1 MRGVYNSVTDIRRKV
16 FASIADMAY
25 SDNTDY
31 KERMESIPYEIIQG
45 KQAKYR
51 DSVFLERAII
61 GERLRLGMGLPV
73 RDITT
78 AGAISDGV
86 EESVV
91 AEKFYDQ
98 PLVNIISFA
107 CHACPEKK
115 VMVTNGC
122 QGCLSH
128 QCVEVCPKKA
138 VSIVDGHS
146 EIDQDLC
153 VKCGKC
159 MDACPY
165 HAIIK
170 IERPCAASCGMNAIH
185 SDEDGKAQIN
195 YDKCVSCGQ
204 CLVSCPFGA
213 IVDKGQIFQTIH
225 AMKQGDEVIAA
236 VAPEFVGQFGAGV
249 TPEKVIAALKEA
261 GFSDVVEVAIGA
273 DLCTIEE
280 AEDFLVKVPEKQPFM
295 ATSCCPAW
303 SVMAKKEFPQ
313 FKDYISM
320 ALTPMVLTARLI
332 KKDHP
337 NAKVCFIG
345 PCAAK
350 KLEAS
355 RRSIRSDVDF
365 VLTFEEVMGM
375 FVAKGID
382 LPQIEADETTF
393 DIGTAAGRE
402 FAVSGGVA
410 KAVKTLIEKNNPG
423 TTVKV
428 QAAEGLKNCRTM
440 LMMAK
445 AGRLN
450 GYLLEG
456 MACPGGCV
464 AGAGTLAPIAKASA
478 QVKKYANE
486 DAMKFADESVHS
498 EKVQEISHMYDVPA
512 ESDPA

>member
-1 MRGVYNSVTDIRRKV
+1 MRGVYNSVTDLRRKV
-16 FASIADMAY
+16 FAAIAKMAY
-25 SDNTDY
+25 EENVDY
-31 KERMESIPYEIIQG
+31 KERLESIPYEIIEG

-73 RDITT
+73 RDITH

-86 EESVV
+86 EESII

-98 PLVNIISFA
+98 PLINIISFA
-107 CHACPEKK
+107 CHGCPEKK
-115 VMVTNGC
+115 VMVTDGC

-128 QCVEVCPKKA
+128 QCSEVCPKKA
-138 VSIVDGHS
+138 ISIVNSRS
-146 EIDQDLC
+146 EINQDLC
-153 VKCGKC
+153 IKCGKC
-159 MDACPY
+159 MEACPY
-165 HAIIK
+165 NAIVK
-170 IERPCAASCGMNAIH
+170 IERPCAASCGMNAIT
-185 SDEDGKAQIN
+185 SDEDGKATIN

-204 CLVSCPFGA
+204 CLVNCPFGA
-213 IVDKGQIFQTIH
+213 IVDKGQIFQTIY
-225 AMKQGDEVIAA
+225 AMREHEVIAA
-236 VAPEFVGQFGAGV
+236 VAPAFVGQFGNNV
-249 TPEKVIAALKEA
+249 TPEQVIGGLKEL
-261 GFSDVVEVAIGA
+261 GFADVVEVAIGA

-280 AEDFLVKVPEKQPFM
+280 AEDFMDKVPEKLDFM

-303 SVMAKKEFPQ
+303 SVLAKKEFPQ
-313 FKDYISM
+313 FKDNISM
-320 ALTPMVLTARLI
+320 ALTPMVLTARMI

-375 FVAKGID
+375 FVAKDID
-382 LPQIEADETTF
+382 LPSITCEETF
-393 DIGTAAGRE
+393 DKGTAAGRE

-410 KAVKTLIEKNNPG
+410 KAVKTLIEKEHPG
-423 TTVKV
+423 TVVKV

-440 LMMAK
+440 LLMAK

-464 AGAGTLAPIAKASA
+464 AGAGTLAPIAKSTAN
-478 QVKKYANE
+478 VKKYSKE
-486 DAMKFADESVHS
+486 DKLVTADESAFHHLVHP
-498 EKVQEISHMYDVPA
+498 ISHMYDAPA
-512 ESDPA
+512 EDDVNE

>member
-1 MRGVYNSVTDIRRKV
+1 MRGVYNPVTDIRRKV
-16 FASIADMAY
+16 FAAIAKMAY
-25 SDNTDY
+25 DDNVDY
-31 KERMESIPYEIIQG
+31 KERMEAIPYEIIEG

-51 DSVFLERAII
+51 DSIFLERAII

-78 AGAISDGV
+78 SGAISDGI
-86 EESVV
+86 EESII

-107 CHACPEKK
+107 CHGCPEKK

-128 QCVEVCPKKA
+128 QCVEVCPKNA

-159 MDACPY
+159 MEACPY

-170 IERPCAASCGMNAIH
+170 VERPCAASCGMNAIS

-204 CLVSCPFGA
+204 CLVNCPFGA

-225 AMKQGDEVIAA
+225 AIKQGDEVIAA
-236 VAPEFVGQFGAGV
+236 VAPAFVGQFGNNV
-249 TPEKVIAALKEA
+249 SPEQVIGALKDL
-261 GFSDVVEVAIGA
+261 GFADVVEVAIGA
-273 DLCTIEE
+273 DLCTVEE
-280 AEDFLVKVPEKQPFM
+280 AEDFMNKVPEKQPFM

-332 KKDHP
+332 KKEHP
-337 NAKVCFIG
+337 NAKVAFIG

-355 RRSIRSDVDF
+355 RRSVRSDVDF

-375 FVAKGID
+375 FKAKEID
-382 LPQIEADETTF
+382 LPQVTTEDTF
-393 DIGTAAGRE
+393 NRGTAAGRE

-410 KAVKTLIEKNNPG
+410 KAVKNLIEKNNPG
-423 TTVKV
+423 TQVKV

-464 AGAGTLAPIAKASA
+464 AGAGTLAPISKASA

-486 DAMKFADESVHS
+486 DAMKIADESEFAHLVS
-498 EKVQEISHMYDVPA
+498 DISHMYDAPA
-512 ESDPA
+512 ED

>member
-16 FASIADMAY
+16 FSAIAEMAY
-25 SDNTDY
+25 DEHTDY
-31 KERMESIPYEIIQG
+31 KERMEAIPYEIIQG

-73 RDITT
+73 RDFTQ
-78 AGAISDGV
+78 AGAISDGI

-91 AEKFYDQ
+91 AEKYYDE

-138 VSIVDGHS
+138 VHMVDGHS

-185 SDEDGKAQIN
+185 SDEDGKASID
-195 YDKCVSCGQ
+195 YDRCVSCGQ

-225 AMKQGDEVIAA
+225 AMRTGHEVIAA
-236 VAPEFVGQFGAGV
+236 IAPAFVGQFGAGV
-249 TPEKVIAALKEA
+249 TPEKVKAALKDC
-261 GFSDVVEVAIGA
+261 GFADVVEVAIGA

-280 AEDFLVKVPEKQPFM
+280 AEDFLDKVPEKQPFM

-320 ALTPMVLTARLI
+320 ALTPMVLTARMI
-332 KKDHP
+332 KRDHP
-337 NAKVCFIG
+337 NAKVAFIG

-355 RRSIRSDVDF
+355 RRSVRSDVDF
-365 VLTFEEVMGM
+365 VLTFEEVMGI
-375 FVAKGID
+375 FHARHID
-382 LPQIEADETTF
+382 LPALEADKPF
-393 DIGTAAGRE
+393 DEGTAAGRG

-410 KAVKTLIEKNNPG
+410 SAVKSLIEKDHPG
-423 TTVKV
+423 TVVKV

-450 GYLLEG
+450 GHLLEG

-478 QVKKYANE
+478 AVKKYTNE
-486 DAMKFADESVHS
+486 DPKKLADESVYADEVH
-498 EKVQEISHMYDVPA
+498 EISHMYDAPA
-512 ESDPA
+512 E

>member
-1 MRGVYNSVTDIRRKV
+1 MRGIYNSVTDIRRKV
-16 FASIADMAY
+16 FTAIADMAY
-25 SDNTDY
+25 ADDVDY
-31 KERMESIPYEIIQG
+31 AERLESIPYEIIQG

-51 DSVFLERAII
+51 DSVFLERAIV

-78 AGAISDGV
+78 AGAVSDGV
-86 EESVV
+86 QESVI
-91 AEKFYDQ
+91 AEKYYDQ
-98 PLVNIISFA
+98 PLVNIIDFA
-107 CHACPEKK
+107 CNACPEKK
-115 VMVTNGC
+115 VLVTNAC

-138 VSIVDGHS
+138 TSIVNGRS

-153 VKCGKC
+153 IKCGRC
-159 MDACPY
+159 IDACPY

-170 IERPCAASCGMNAIH
+170 IERPCAASCGMNAIS
-185 SDEDGKAQIN
+185 SDEQGKAVIN

-204 CLVSCPFGA
+204 CLVNCPFGA
-213 IVDKGQIFQTIH
+213 IVDKGQIFQTIY
-225 AMKQGDEVIAA
+225 AMKTGHNVVAAIAPA
-236 VAPEFVGQFGAGV
+236 FVGQFGPNV
-249 TPEKVIAALKEA
+249 TPEMVKSALLEL

-280 AEDFLVKVPEKQPFM
+280 AEDFLDKVPEKQPFM

-313 FKDYISM
+313 FASYISM
-320 ALTPMVLTARLI
+320 ALTPMVLTGRLI
-332 KKDHP
+332 KKDNP
-337 NAKVCFIG
+337 DAKVAFIG

-355 RRSIRSDVDF
+355 RRSIRSDIDF

-375 FVAKGID
+375 FQAKGID
-382 LPQIEADETTF
+382 LGSIAPAEEKMDL
-393 DIGTAAGRE
+393 GTGAGRE

-410 KAVKTLIEKNNPG
+410 KAVKNLINKNHPEVE
-423 TTVKV
+423 VKV
-428 QAAEGLKNCRTM
+428 QAAEGLKNCHTM

-464 AGAGTLAPIAKASA
+464 AGAGTLQPIAKSTAS
-478 QVKKYANE
+478 VKKYAAA
-486 DAMKFADESVHS
+486 DPMKNADESVFGDQVHP
-498 EKVQEISHMYDVPA
+498 ISHMYDAPA
-512 ESDPA
+512 ED

>member
-16 FASIADMAY
+16 FAAIANMAY
-25 SDNTDY
+25 EDNVNY
-31 KERMESIPYEIIQG
+31 KERMEAIPYEIIQG
-45 KQAKYR
+45 KQAQYR

-73 RDITT
+73 RDITQ
-78 AGAISDGV
+78 AGAISDGI
-86 EESVV
+86 EESII
-91 AEKFYDQ
+91 AEKYFDQ
-98 PLVNIISFA
+98 PLVNIVSFA
-107 CHACPEKK
+107 CNACPEKK
-115 VMVTNGC
+115 VIVTNGC

-153 VKCGKC
+153 IKCGRC

-165 HAIIK
+165 NAIIK
-170 IERPCAASCGMNAIH
+170 IERPCAVSCGMNAIH
-185 SDEDGKAQIN
+185 SDEDGKAQID

-225 AMKQGDEVIAA
+225 AMKEGHEVIAA
-236 VAPEFVGQFGAGV
+236 IAPAFVGQFGAGV

-261 GFSDVVEVAIGA
+261 GFADVVEVAIGA

-280 AEDFLVKVPEKQPFM
+280 AEDFMNKVPEKQPFM

-332 KKDHP
+332 KKEHP
-337 NAKVCFIG
+337 NAKVAFIG

-382 LPQIEADETTF
+382 LPALKEEDTF
-393 DIGTAAGRE
+393 DTGTAAGRE

-410 KAVKTLIEKNNPG
+410 KAVKNLINKNHPEVD
-423 TTVKV
+423 VKI

-464 AGAGTLAPIAKASA
+464 AGAGTLQPIAKSTAA
-478 QVKKYANE
+478 VKKYAKD
-486 DAMKFADESVHS
+486 DAMTTADESIHGDRVH
-498 EKVQEISHMYDVPA
+498 EISHMYDAPA
-512 ESDPA
+512 ED

>member
-16 FASIADMAY
+16 FAAIADMAY
-25 SDNTDY
+25 QDDVDY
-31 KERMESIPYEIIQG
+31 KERMEAIPYEIIQG

-51 DSVFLERAII
+51 DSVFLERAIV

-73 RDITT
+73 RDITQ
-78 AGAISDGV
+78 AGAISDGI

-91 AEKFYDQ
+91 AEKYYDQ

-115 VMVTNGC
+115 VMVTNAC

-138 VSIVDGHS
+138 VSLKDGRS
-146 EIDQDLC
+146 EIDQDAC

-159 MDACPY
+159 MEACPY
-165 HAIIK
+165 HAIVK
-170 IERPCAASCGMNAIH
+170 IERPCASSCGMNAIH

-225 AMKQGDEVIAA
+225 SIKQGDEVIAA
-236 VAPEFVGQFGAGV
+236 VAPAFVGQFGNGV
-249 TPEKVIAALKEA
+249 TPEQVIAAIKEL

-280 AEDFLVKVPEKQPFM
+280 AEDFLDKVPEKQPFM

-303 SVMAKKEFPQ
+303 SVMAKREFPQ

-320 ALTPMVLTARLI
+320 ALTPMVLTARMI
-332 KKDHP
+332 KKEHP
-337 NAKVCFIG
+337 NAKVVFIG

-355 RRSIRSDVDF
+355 RRSVRSDVDF
-365 VLTFEEVMGM
+365 VLTFEELMGM
-375 FVAKGID
+375 FAAKGID
-382 LPQIEADETTF
+382 LPQLVAEETF
-393 DIGTAAGRE
+393 NEGTAAGRE

-410 KAVKTLIEKNNPG
+410 KAVKNLIEKKHPG
-423 TTVKV
+423 TQVKV

-464 AGAGTLAPIAKASA
+464 AGAGTLAPISKASA
-478 QVKKYANE
+478 SVKKYANE
-486 DAMKFADESVHS
+486 DPMKNADESVHS
-498 EKVQEISHMYDVPA
+498 EKVHEISHMYDAPA
-512 ESDPA
+512 QD

>member
-1 MRGVYNSVTDIRRKV
+1 MRGVYNSVTDLRRKV
-16 FASIADMAY
+16 FSAIAKMAY
-25 SDNTDY
+25 EDNVDY
-31 KERMESIPYEIIQG
+31 KERMEAIPYEIIQG

-51 DSVFLERAII
+51 ESVFLERAII

-91 AEKFYDQ
+91 AKKYYDQ
-98 PLVNIISFA
+98 PLVNIVSFA
-107 CHACPEKK
+107 CNACPEKK

-138 VSIVDGHS
+138 VSMVNGHS

-153 VKCGKC
+153 IKCGRC
-159 MDACPY
+159 VDACPY

-185 SDEDGKAQIN
+185 SDEDGKAVID
-195 YDKCVSCGQ
+195 YDRCVSCGQ
-204 CLVSCPFGA
+204 CLVNCPFGA
-213 IVDKGQIFQTIH
+213 IVDKGQIFQTVY
-225 AMKQGDEVIAA
+225 AMKQGEPVIAA
-236 VAPEFVGQFGAGV
+236 IAPAFVGQFGAGV

-261 GFSDVVEVAIGA
+261 GFADVVEVAIGA
-273 DLCTIEE
+273 DMCTVEE
-280 AEDFLVKVPEKQPFM
+280 AEDFMDKVPTGKLDFM

-303 SVMAKKEFPQ
+303 SVLAKKEFPQ
-313 FKDYISM
+313 FKENISM
-320 ALTPMVLTARLI
+320 ALTPMVLTARMI
-332 KKDHP
+332 KKDNP

-355 RRSIRSDVDF
+355 RKSIRSDVDF
-365 VLTFEEVMGM
+365 VLTFEEVMGI
-375 FVAKGID
+375 FDAKGIN
-382 LPQIEADETTF
+382 LPALTTEETF
-393 DIGTAAGRE
+393 DKGTAAGRE

-410 KAVKTLIEKNNPG
+410 KAVKNLINKNHPEVE
-423 TTVKV
+423 VKI
-428 QAAEGLKNCRTM
+428 QAAEGLKNCRSM
-440 LMMAK
+440 MMMAK

-464 AGAGTLAPIAKASA
+464 AGAGTLQPIAKSSA
-478 QVKKYANE
+478 AVKKYAND
-486 DAMKFADESVHS
+486 DAMRTADESEYAGMVHH
-498 EKVQEISHMYDVPA
+498 ISHMYDAPA
-512 ESDPA
+512 ED

>member
-1 MRGVYNSVTDIRRKV
+1 MRGVYNSVTDIRRQV
-16 FASIADMAY
+16 FAAIAKMAY
-25 SDNTDY
+25 DDNVNY
-31 KERMESIPYEIIQG
+31 KERMEAIPYEIIQG
-45 KQAKYR
+45 KSAKYR

-61 GERLRLGMGLPV
+61 GERLRLGMGMPV
-73 RDITT
+73 RDITH
-78 AGAISDGV
+78 AGAISDGI

-91 AEKFYDQ
+91 AEKYYDQ

-107 CHACPEKK
+107 CNACPEKK
-115 VMVTNGC
+115 VFVTNGC

-138 VSIVDGHS
+138 VSMQDGRSH
-146 EIDQDLC
+146 IDQDLC
-153 VKCGKC
+153 IKCGKC
-159 MDACPY
+159 MEACPY
-165 HAIIK
+165 HAIVK
-170 IERPCAASCGMNAIH
+170 IERPCAVSCGMNAIH

-225 AMKQGDEVIAA
+225 AMKQGEEVIAA
-236 VAPEFVGQFGAGV
+236 IAPAFVGQFGPSV
-249 TPEKVIAALKEA
+249 TPEKVKSALKEA
-261 GFSDVVEVAIGA
+261 GFADVVEVAIGA

-280 AEDFLVKVPEKQPFM
+280 AEDFLNKVPEKQPFM

-320 ALTPMVLTARLI
+320 ALTPMVLTARMI
-332 KKDHP
+332 KKEKP
-337 NAKVCFIG
+337 NCKVVFIG

-382 LPQIEADETTF
+382 LAQVVADPEKL
-393 DIGTAAGRE
+393 DEGTAAGRG

-410 KAVKTLIEKNNPG
+410 SAVKKLINKTHPEVD
-423 TTVKV
+423 VKV

-464 AGAGTLAPIAKASA
+464 AGAGTLQPISKSSA

-486 DAMKFADESVHS
+486 DSKKLADESAYGHQVH
-498 EKVQEISHMYDVPA
+498 EISHMYDAPA
-512 ESDPA
+512 ED